1 MDGRVEDGFVLSEQ
15 LQHPLV
21 VGVVRDDD
29 VKLGPAKLDE
39 DLVEGGGSQL
49 GDLPAADLHQVLVHE
64 LGSNDLYIKCQQCN
78 SLGQKI
84 LNKSLSITLAK
95 LICLDLL

>member
-1 MDGRVEDGFVLSEQ
+1 MNPDGSNLKNAMDGRVEDGFVLSEQ

-64 LGSNDLYIKCQQCN
+64 LRKY
-78 SLGQKI
+78 
-84 LNKSLSITLAK
+84 
-95 LICLDLL
+95 